1 MSGWGNATRQGGWH
15 NVRRGERA
23 GLPRAAARWTAPD
36 VALTV
41 VAFIIHWEVGLA
53 FLALK
58 LWHQASGYQGSV
70 LSFAREKWEALVGT
84 TRSLMSGTA
93 LPFSVS
99 VGTRSTGNQAFDAW
113 RQGELARIEAERD
126 KLRVAEREF
135 SAYRDELLH
144 ARDREHFDRF
154 MQARGN
160 TAS

>member
-1 MSGWGNATRQGGWH
+1 MTGAASTREPGATMETVDERDGANATRQGGWH

-70 LSFAREKWEALVGT
+70 FSFARARNGRLW
-84 TRSLMSGTA
+84 SGPRA
-93 LPFSVS
+93 P
-99 VGTRSTGNQAFDAW
+99 
-113 RQGELARIEAERD
+113 
-126 KLRVAEREF
+126 
-135 SAYRDELLH
+135 
-144 ARDREHFDRF
+144 
-154 MQARGN
+154 
-160 TAS
+160 